1 MLNNLF
7 IMIYNLFTTIHN
19 LFTTVH
25 NLFTIVKYKEKF
37 EIEID
42 NLNKK
47 WT

>member
-7 IMIYNLFTTIHN
+7 IMIYN

-37 EIEID
+37 KIEID